1 MTARARSERDQ
12 ARPHARS
19 ERDQAR
25 PRPRSGSTAPGA
37 ALALSGSRTQRT
49 VSTIRY
55 DPAIRSENGKPASK
69 QELVYAQIRERILS
83 GAYGPGY
90 RLVIDRLA
98 AELGVSAL
106 PVREAVRRLEAEG
119 LVVFRPNAGAQVT
132 PADPSLFEETMIV
145 LAVLEGFATA
155 QVAASPPDGLLEG
168 LRADTE
174 EMVRCMQTLDVLGFG
189 RANARFHRRI
199 HEACGNPAL
208 SELLDGIGRRLD
220 AIRRTVFTHIPYRGL
235 SSIEDHRRLIELIER
250 RAPDAEI
257 EAEARAHKLRTVE
270 AFRQWRAAHDGANA
284 DAPAAERTEL
294 DGRVR
299 PPRDTGANAAR
310 RRGKGASRGGA
321 RAPGASG

>member
-1 MTARARSERDQ
+1 MATAA
-12 ARPHARS
+12 
-19 ERDQAR
+19 
-25 PRPRSGSTAPGA
+25 T
-37 ALALSGSRTQRT
+37 
-49 VSTIRY
+49 
-55 DPAIRSENGKPASK
+55 NK
-69 QELVYAQIRERILS
+69 QERVYTAIRERILD
-83 GAYGPGY
+83 GVYGPGY
-90 RLVIDRLA
+90 RLVIDRIA
-98 AELGVSAL
+98 DEFGVSAL

-119 LVVFRPNAGAQVT
+119 LVVFRPNAGAQVS
-132 PADPSLFEETMIV
+132 PADPSLYQENLTV
-145 LAVLEGFATA
+145 LAVLEGYATA
-155 QVAASPPDGLLEG
+155 EASARIGSEQIAALTAET
-168 LRADTE
+168 A
-174 EMVRCMQTLDVLGFG
+174 EMVRCMENLDVLGFAQ
-189 RANARFHRRI
+189 ANQRFHRII
-199 HEACGNPAL
+199 HEACGNAPL
-208 SELLDGIGRRLD
+208 IELLRSIERRLD

-235 SSIEDHRRLIELIER
+235 SSIEDHRKLIELIER